1 MFIKHVLQM
10 RGEIMNIKILE
21 TKLQTLL
28 EDDDF
33 IIDEENIIERLGK
46 ELASLIKEVAEYNE
60 GKLDKIAIF
69 FMNLKNDIQ

>member
-1 MFIKHVLQM
+1 MFFKHVLQK

-33 IIDEENIIERLGK
+33 IIDEENIIEKLGK

-60 GKLDKIAIF
+60 GI
-69 FMNLKNDIQ
+69 

>member
-1 MFIKHVLQM
+1 M

-33 IIDEENIIERLGK
+33 IIDEENII
-46 ELASLIKEVAEYNE
+46 
-60 GKLDKIAIF
+60 
-69 FMNLKNDIQ
+69 